1 MRDCKGKVRNG
12 KRLAEATRE
21 IYMRYA
27 VNATEGK
34 VKRQEPVDPFLS
46 KVFDDQEQTGK
57 QH

>member
-1 MRDCKGKVRNG
+1 
-12 KRLAEATRE
+12 
-21 IYMRYA
+21 MRYA

-46 KVFDDQEQTGK
+46 EVFDDQEQTGK